1 MEREKL
7 DLLDFIEF
15 YLVHNLLHIRRND
28 ADLLYLLGG
37 WTMYPIQ
44 YFSTRLE
51 FDISVMRPLEKD

>member
-7 DLLDFIEF
+7 DLLVFIEL

-28 ADLLYLLGG
+28 ADLLYLGG
-37 WTMYPIQ
+37 RIMHHTQ

-51 FDISVMRPLEKD
+51 IGISIMQTSEND

>member
-28 ADLLYLLGG
+28 ADLLYLGG
-37 WTMYPIQ
+37 CTMYHVNHL
-44 YFSTRLE
+44 STRLE
-51 FDISVMRPLEKD
+51 IGISVMRASMKD